1 MEHVPNAADGHVREE
16 LGLYVLG
23 GLNDEETAI
32 VDAHLAWC
40 DACWADYDYI
50 SAVPGMLATLTD
62 ADVRSLLEAEAAQ
75 EPVPSTGRARPGHS
89 VPHRRSARRHPRRS
103 LREPSDS
110 SMVGEVGPA
119 STPSP
124 VRARPGRPPGRPA
137 IRSFTGRAKSWV
149 IAAAVALAAGA
160 GVGLVLREPGTVDR
174 APAYFAASA
183 SDTSKGVSAS
193 VAVTGHGDDS
203 DVVLTVRGLA
213 VGARYYLSLVTSD
226 GRTVVVGEW
235 LAEGP
240 EHTVAGKVAV
250 SAADISFFA
259 VTGADRSVILS
270 VPLRKASSP
279 PN

>member
-1 MEHVPNAADGHVREE
+1 MSDIRLFARRPGWSTSLTPLTGMSARNSGSTCWVR
-16 LGLYVLG
+16 
-23 GLNDEETAI
+23 LNDEETAI

-50 SAVPGMLATLTD
+50 SSVPGMLATLTD

-89 VPHRRSARRHPRRS
+89 VPHRRSARRQLRRS
-103 LREPSDS
+103 LRGPSDS
-110 SMVGEVGPA
+110 STVGAVGPA
-119 STPSP
+119 STPSH
-124 VRARPGRPPGRPA
+124 VRAGPGGPPGRPA

-160 GVGLVLREPGTVDR
+160 GVGFVLREPGTVDR

-213 VGARYYLSLVTSD
+213 VGARYYL
-226 GRTVVVGEW
+226 
-235 LAEGP
+235 
-240 EHTVAGKVAV
+240 V
-250 SAADISFFA
+250 S
-259 VTGADRSVILS
+259 RH
-270 VPLRKASSP
+270 PRR
-279 PN
+279 